1 MATLQEQLALD
12 LTAAAKGRDAFR
24 LGVIR
29 LLISAVRY
37 REIELG
43 AALDDAGVVQ
53 VIGTQIKQRR
63 DSVEQYTKAG
73 RNELAEKEVREIT
86 VLQTY
91 LPQALTPAELAA
103 LVDAAVAE
111 AGAKSPK
118 EMGAVMKLLTPRIAG
133 RAEGKQVA
141 DAVKAR
147 LVPK

>member
-1 MATLQEQLALD
+1 MPTLQERLDHD
-12 LTAAAKGRDAFR
+12 LTAAAKSRDAFR

-29 LLISAVRY
+29 LLKSAVKY

-43 AALDDAGVVQ
+43 STLDDASVIQ

-63 DSVEQYTKAG
+63 DSTEQYTKAN
-73 RNELAEKEVREIT
+73 RLDLAEKEVREIA

-91 LPQALTPAELAA
+91 LPQALTAEELGA

-111 AGAKSPK
+111 VGAKTPK
-118 EMGAVMKLLTPRIAG
+118 EMGAVMKVLQPRIAG

-147 LVPK
+147 LTPK